1 MYHVLTT
8 SAIFVLLA
16 APSASAFFG
25 AFDALEEEFERVEGK
40 SGNELQ
46 DILVELEEASGSG
59 FRDVAQGQWYHQ
71 YVSSVARWGIVSGY
85 KDSSGN
91 PTGRFGPGDP
101 VTIAEIL
108 KMAMEAG
115 RVDESACTGT
125 PSLAQAR
132 NHWARSYVACAEQR
146 SFRMLRSGPDLNR
159 AALRGEVLAIIHD
172 AFGDRVPPLFSTFKD
187 AANHPFES
195 DIAYA
200 AALGV
205 VSGDKDAA
213 GVPTGRFRPDSA
225 VNRAE
230 AAKIIYEKLRV
241 EVMGE
246 G

>member
-1 MYHVLTT
+1 MIAV
-8 SAIFVLLA
+8 FLLSPA
-16 APSASAFFG
+16 ASAFFG
-25 AFDALEEEFERVEGK
+25 AFDALEEEFQRIEGK

-46 DILVELEEASGSG
+46 DILEELEEASGSS

-91 PTGRFGPGDP
+91 PTGRFGPADP
-101 VTIAEIL
+101 VTVAEIL

-115 RVDESACTGT
+115 RIDESACTGT
-125 PSLAQAR
+125 PNLAQAR
-132 NHWARSYVACAEQR
+132 NHWARNYVACAEQR
-146 SFRMLRSGPDLNR
+146 NFRMLRGVPDLNR
-159 AALRGEVLAIIHD
+159 PALRAEVLTIIHD
-172 AFGDRVPPLFSTFKD
+172 AFGDRVPPLLSTFKD
-187 AANHPFES
+187 TANHPLES
-195 DIAYA
+195 DVAYA

-205 VSGDKDAA
+205 VSGDKDAS
-213 GVPTGRFRPDSA
+213 GNPTGRFRPDA
-225 VNRAE
+225 FVNRAE